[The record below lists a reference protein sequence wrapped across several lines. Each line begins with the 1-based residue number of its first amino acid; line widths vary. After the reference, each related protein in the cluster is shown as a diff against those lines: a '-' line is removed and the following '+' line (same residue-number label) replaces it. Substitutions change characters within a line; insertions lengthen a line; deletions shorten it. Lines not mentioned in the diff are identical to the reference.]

1 MHRSWVWQSQRSKSA
16 CESQRIA
23 LPRIAGKQLVVAATC
38 YATHMR
44 GGKQRPP
51 WGLVGLAFLACAI
64 TAPSAEVSAQ
74 EDELSRRLQQAV
86 QKLDQGDAMGAMLDL
101 EGILTRDDEYWP
113 AYFYLGR
120 TQAQLGDDL
129 GAKASFMRAAAL
141 DPGNAELHYL
151 VATAAWA
158 LADFEA
164 AWNQT
169 IAARQA
175 GYPQAPIDQ
184 LLSGLDQYSDP
195 PMNLEQR
202 LAAPRIVVVPSD
214 DGAEVDL
221 LHRVRSSIFGARMLG
236 LVLDPSLADYR
247 VEMAGE
253 LGNWTCRVTAAGT
266 DKVLLERAA
275 GDRAPIGS
283 IPGLEMD
290 SLIRALEALTAR

>member
-1 MHRSWVWQSQRSKSA
+1 VPGAQIGVRVAKDSTASDRRQSSLST
-16 CESQRIA
+16 
-23 LPRIAGKQLVVAATC
+23 LPPARWGC
-38 YATHMR
+38 YSTSMR
-44 GGKQRPP
+44 GGKPKRT
-51 WGLVGLAFLACAI
+51 WGLAVLALVACALA
-64 TAPSAEVSAQ
+64 APAAEVSAQ
-74 EDELSRRLQQAV
+74 ESELSRRLQKAV

-101 EGILTRDDEYWP
+101 EGILARDEEYWP

-164 AWNQT
+164 GWNQA

-175 GYPQAPIDQ
+175 GYPQGPIDE
-184 LLSGLDQYSDP
+184 LLRGLDQYSDP

-202 LAAPRIVVVPSD
+202 LAAPRLVVVPSE
-214 DGAEVDL
+214 DGADVEL
-221 LHRVRSSIFGARMLG
+221 LHRVRSAIFGARMLG
-236 LVLDPSLADYR
+236 LVLDADRADYR
-247 VEMAGE
+247 VEMVGK
-253 LGNWTCRVTAAGT
+253 LGSWSCRVMASGS
-266 DKVLLERAA
+266 DEVLLERAA
-275 GDRAPIGS
+275 GDRAPMGS

-290 SLIRALEALTAR
+290 SLIRDLEALTAQ

>member
-1 MHRSWVWQSQRSKSA
+1 
-16 CESQRIA
+16 
-23 LPRIAGKQLVVAATC
+23 
-38 YATHMR
+38 
-44 GGKQRPP
+44 
-51 WGLVGLAFLACAI
+51 
-64 TAPSAEVSAQ
+64 
-74 EDELSRRLQQAV
+74 
-86 QKLDQGDAMGAMLDL
+86 MGAMLDL
-101 EGILTRDDEYWP
+101 EGILARDEEYWP

-164 AWNQT
+164 AWNQA

-175 GYPQAPIDQ
+175 GYPQGPIDE

-202 LAAPRIVVVPSD
+202 LAAPRLVVVPSE
-214 DGAEVDL
+214 DGADVEL
-221 LHRVRSSIFGARMLG
+221 LHRVRSAIFGARMLG
-236 LVLDPSLADYR
+236 LVLDADRADYR
-247 VEMAGE
+247 VEMVGK
-253 LGNWTCRVTAAGT
+253 LGSWSCRVMAKGS
-266 DKVLLERAA
+266 DEVLLERAA
-275 GDRAPIGS
+275 GDRATMGS

-290 SLIRALEALTAR
+290 SLVRDLEALTAQ

>member
-1 MHRSWVWQSQRSKSA
+1 
-16 CESQRIA
+16 
-23 LPRIAGKQLVVAATC
+23 
-38 YATHMR
+38 MR
-44 GGKQRPP
+44 GGKPRWS
-51 WGLVGLAFLACAI
+51 WGLAASAFLACAI
-64 TAPSAEVSAQ
+64 AAPAVEVSAQ

-86 QKLDQGDAMGAMLDL
+86 GKLDQGDTMGAMLDL
-101 EGILTRDDEYWP
+101 EGILARDDEYWP

-158 LADFEA
+158 LADFDA

-195 PMNLEQR
+195 PRDLEKR
-202 LAAPRIVVVPSD
+202 LAAPRLVVVPSD
-214 DGAEVDL
+214 DGAELEL

-236 LVLDPSLADYR
+236 LVLDPELADYR
-247 VEMAGE
+247 VEMAGKP
-253 LGNWTCRVTAAGT
+253 GSWTCRVMASGN
-266 DKVLLERAA
+266 DEVLLERAA
-275 GDRAPIGS
+275 GDRAPTGS

-290 SLIRALEALTAR
+290 SLIRDLEVVTAR

>member
-1 MHRSWVWQSQRSKSA
+1 MV
-16 CESQRIA
+16 A
-23 LPRIAGKQLVVAATC
+23 LAAAPAG
-38 YATHMR
+38 
-44 GGKQRPP
+44 
-51 WGLVGLAFLACAI
+51 
-64 TAPSAEVSAQ
+64 VSAQ
-74 EDELSRRLQQAV
+74 EEERSRRLQQAV
-86 QKLDQGDAMGAMLDL
+86 QKLDQGDTIGAMLDL
-101 EGILTRDDEYWP
+101 EGILARDDEYWP

-184 LLSGLDQYSDP
+184 LLSGLDRYSDP
-195 PMNLEQR
+195 PMNLDKR
-202 LAAPRIVVVPSD
+202 LAAPRIVVLPSA
-214 DGAEVDL
+214 DGAEVEL

-236 LVLDPSLADYR
+236 LVLDPAIADYR
-247 VEMAGE
+247 VEMAGK
-253 LGNWTCRVTAAGT
+253 LGDWTCRVMASGGSE
-266 DKVLLERAA
+266 VLLERSA
-275 GDRAPIGS
+275 GDRALTGS
-283 IPGLEMD
+283 IPGLEMG
-290 SLIRALEALTAR
+290 SLIRDLEALTAR

>member
-1 MHRSWVWQSQRSKSA
+1 MCA
-16 CESQRIA
+16 T
-23 LPRIAGKQLVVAATC
+23 VA
-38 YATHMR
+38 
-44 GGKQRPP
+44 P
-51 WGLVGLAFLACAI
+51 LAD
-64 TAPSAEVSAQ
+64 VSAQ
-74 EDELSRRLQQAV
+74 ENELSRRLQQAV
-86 QKLDQGDAMGAMLDL
+86 QKLDQGDTMGAMLDL
-101 EGILTRDDEYWP
+101 EGILTRDSEYWP

-175 GYPQAPIDQ
+175 GYPQAPIDE
-184 LLSGLDQYSDP
+184 LLRGLDQYSDP
-195 PMNLEQR
+195 PMGLEER
-202 LAAPRIVVVPSD
+202 LAAPRLVVVPAD
-214 DGAEVDL
+214 EGAEVDL

-236 LVLDPSLADYR
+236 LVLDPELADYR
-247 VEMAGE
+247 VEMAGK
-253 LGNWTCRVTAAGT
+253 LGDWTSRVMASDGEE
-266 DKVLLERAA
+266 VLLERSA
-275 GDRAPIGS
+275 GDRAPTGS

-290 SLIRALEALTAR
+290 SLIRDLEALTAR

>member
-1 MHRSWVWQSQRSKSA
+1 
-16 CESQRIA
+16 
-23 LPRIAGKQLVVAATC
+23 
-38 YATHMR
+38 
-44 GGKQRPP
+44 
-51 WGLVGLAFLACAI
+51 
-64 TAPSAEVSAQ
+64 
-74 EDELSRRLQQAV
+74 
-86 QKLDQGDAMGAMLDL
+86 MGAMLDL
-101 EGILTRDDEYWP
+101 EGILTRDSEYWP

-164 AWNQT
+164 AWIQT

-175 GYPQAPIDQ
+175 GYPQAPIDE

-195 PMNLEQR
+195 PMGLEQR
-202 LAAPRIVVVPSD
+202 LAAPRFVVVPSD
-214 DGAEVDL
+214 EGADADL

-236 LVLDPSLADYR
+236 LVLDPDIADYR
-247 VEMAGE
+247 IQMAGK
-253 LGNWTCRVTAAGT
+253 LGSWTCRVMASDGEE
-266 DKVLLERAA
+266 VLLERAA
-275 GDRAPIGS
+275 GDRASTGS

-290 SLIRALEALTAR
+290 SLIRDLEALTAR

>member
-1 MHRSWVWQSQRSKSA
+1 MHRSWVWQSQPSKSA

-23 LPRIAGKQLVVAATC
+23 LPRIAGKRLVAAATC

-44 GGKQRPP
+44 GGKPKRP
-51 WGLVGLAFLACAI
+51 WGLVALAVLVCVIAALS
-64 TAPSAEVSAQ
+64 TDVSAQ
-74 EDELSRRLQQAV
+74 ENELGRRLQQAV
-86 QKLDQGDAMGAMLDL
+86 QKLDQGDMIGAMLDL
-101 EGILTRDDEYWP
+101 EGILARDDEYWP

-158 LADFEA
+158 LADFAA

-175 GYPQAPIDQ
+175 GYPQAPIDE
-184 LLSGLDQYSDP
+184 LLSGLGQYSDP
-195 PMNLEQR
+195 PMNLKRR
-202 LAAPRIVVVPSD
+202 LAAPRLVVVPSD
-214 DGAEVDL
+214 DGAEVEL

-247 VEMAGE
+247 VEMAGK
-253 LGNWTCRVTAAGT
+253 LGNWTCRVMAG
-266 DKVLLERAA
+266 DSDDVLLERAA
-275 GDRAPIGS
+275 GDRAPTGS

-290 SLIRALEALTAR
+290 SLIRALEVLTAR